1 MNCVT
6 LEVFDQIAT
15 VTINRPKA
23 LNALNTQTL
32 TELRECF
39 AGLEERKDLP
49 AR

>member
-1 MNCVT
+1 MEELISRQQEEFSMNCVT

-32 TELRECF
+32 TELRE
-39 AGLEERKDLP
+39 
-49 AR
+49 